1 MDYSNKYN
9 EIIFYVKV
17 KAKKTDGS
25 GNKTI
30 NFPGTRHIEDQG
42 QKYTGFW
49 II

>member
-1 MDYSNKYN
+1 MND
-9 EIIFYVKV
+9 
-17 KAKKTDGS
+17 S

-30 NFPGTRHIEDQG
+30 NFPGIKHIEDQR